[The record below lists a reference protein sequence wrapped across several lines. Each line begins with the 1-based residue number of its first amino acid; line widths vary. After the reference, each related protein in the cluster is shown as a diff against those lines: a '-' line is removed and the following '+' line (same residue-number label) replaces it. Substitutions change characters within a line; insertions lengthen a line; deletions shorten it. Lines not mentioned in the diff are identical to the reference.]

1 MKEKDFNNNYL
12 KVKQRILNLKEK
24 GEWNVSVETEV
35 IKIDTRLDV
44 AGKPKLFAI
53 VKAKLTINGIVYEAH
68 ALEIEGVGDVNYV
81 HFLENAETSAVGRA
95 MSFAGISESGVDKL
109 QEKVDLLRNSLCL
122 EAVVSD
128 DSNVATKEDIET
140 AKEQVKDI
148 NIEKRKEVA
157 KSLIEETL
165 AKKQMK
171 LDVTPEPKKE
181 DAQLVI
187 PVFKEVTGTI
197 REKKDREEVIAW
209 LRKKG
214 KFDENLLIGAMIKAE
229 ISSKFKSFNE
239 LLHKGSY
246 NDLLTVFKYL

>member
-1 MKEKDFNNNYL
+1 MKEKNFNENYL

-24 GEWNVSVETEV
+24 GEWNVSVETDV

-95 MSFAGISESGVDKL
+95 MSFAGISESGV
-109 QEKVDLLRNSLCL
+109 
-122 EAVVSD
+122 VSD

-171 LDVTPEPKKE
+171 LDVTPEPKKD

-209 LRKKG
+209 LRKVG
-214 KFDENLLIGAMIKAE
+214 KFDEKLLIGAMIKAE

>member
-12 KVKQRILNLKEK
+12 KVKQRIINLKEK

-95 MSFAGISESGVDKL
+95 MSFAGISESGV
-109 QEKVDLLRNSLCL
+109 
-122 EAVVSD
+122 VSD

-187 PVFKEVTGTI
+187 PVFKEITGTI

-209 LRKKG
+209 LRKVG

>member
-24 GEWNVSVETEV
+24 GEWNVSIETDV

-95 MSFAGISESGVDKL
+95 MSFAGISESG
-109 QEKVDLLRNSLCL
+109 
-122 EAVVSD
+122 VVSD

-209 LRKKG
+209 LRKVG

>member
-12 KVKQRILNLKEK
+12 KVKQRIINLKEK
-24 GEWNVSVETEV
+24 GEWNVSVETKV
-35 IKIDTRLDV
+35 VKLDTRLDV

-95 MSFAGISESGVDKL
+95 MSFAGIPEEGV
-109 QEKVDLLRNSLCL
+109 SM
-122 EAVVSD
+122 D
-128 DSNVATKEDIET
+128 DSNVATKEDIES

-148 NIEKRKEVA
+148 NAEKRKEVA
-157 KSLIEETL
+157 KKLMEEAL
-165 AKKQMK
+165 SKKQLK

-181 DAQLVI
+181 VAQLVI

-209 LRKKG
+209 LRKVG

-229 ISSKFKSFNE
+229 ISVKFKSFND

-246 NDLLTVFKYL
+246 NDLLTVFKFL

>member
-24 GEWNVSVETEV
+24 GEWNVSVETDV

-95 MSFAGISESGVDKL
+95 MSFAGISESGV
-109 QEKVDLLRNSLCL
+109 
-122 EAVVSD
+122 VSD
-128 DSNVATKEDIET
+128 DSNVATKEDIAT

-171 LDVTPEPKKE
+171 LEVAPETKKE

-187 PVFKEVTGTI
+187 PVFKEVNGTI

-209 LRKKG
+209 LRKVG

>member
-12 KVKQRILNLKEK
+12 KVKQRIINLKEK
-24 GEWNVSVETEV
+24 GEWNVSVETDV
-35 IKIDTRLDV
+35 IKLDTRLDV

-95 MSFAGISESGVDKL
+95 MSFAGISESG
-109 QEKVDLLRNSLCL
+109 
-122 EAVVSD
+122 VVSD

-209 LRKKG
+209 LRKVG

>member
-24 GEWNVSVETEV
+24 GEWNVSVETDV

-95 MSFAGISESGVDKL
+95 MSFAGISESG
-109 QEKVDLLRNSLCL
+109 
-122 EAVVSD
+122 VVSD

-209 LRKKG
+209 LRKVG

>member
-1 MKEKDFNNNYL
+1 MKDKDFNNNYL

-24 GEWNVSVETEV
+24 GEWNVSVETDV

-95 MSFAGISESGVDKL
+95 MSFAGISESGV
-109 QEKVDLLRNSLCL
+109 
-122 EAVVSD
+122 VSD

-181 DAQLVI
+181 DVQLVI

-209 LRKKG
+209 LRKVG

>member
-1 MKEKDFNNNYL
+1 MKEKNFNENYL

-95 MSFAGISESGVDKL
+95 MSFAGISESGV
-109 QEKVDLLRNSLCL
+109 
-122 EAVVSD
+122 VSD

-209 LRKKG
+209 LRKVG

>member
-1 MKEKDFNNNYL
+1 MKEKDFNENYL

-24 GEWNVSVETEV
+24 GEWNVSVETDV

-95 MSFAGISESGVDKL
+95 MSFAGISESG
-109 QEKVDLLRNSLCL
+109 
-122 EAVVSD
+122 VVSD

-209 LRKKG
+209 LRKVG

>member
-24 GEWNVSVETEV
+24 GEWNVSVETDV

-95 MSFAGISESGVDKL
+95 MSFAGISESG
-109 QEKVDLLRNSLCL
+109 
-122 EAVVSD
+122 VVSD

-209 LRKKG
+209 LRKVG
-214 KFDENLLIGAMIKAE
+214 KFDEKLLIGAMIKAE

>member
-12 KVKQRILNLKEK
+12 KVKQRIINLKEK
-24 GEWNVSVETEV
+24 GEWNVSVETDV

-95 MSFAGISESGVDKL
+95 MSFAGISESG
-109 QEKVDLLRNSLCL
+109 
-122 EAVVSD
+122 VVSD

-209 LRKKG
+209 LRKVG

>member
-1 MKEKDFNNNYL
+1 MADKDFNNNYI
-12 KVKQRILNLKEK
+12 KVKQRILQLKK
-24 GEWNVSVETEV
+24 DGLWNDVSVQTEV
-35 IKIDTRLDV
+35 VKIDTQLDV
-44 AGKPKLFAI
+44 TGKQKLFAI
-53 VKAKLTINGIVYEAH
+53 VKANVQIGTQFFTAH
-68 ALEIEGVGDVNYV
+68 AMETQGIGEVNYL

-95 MSFAGISESGVDKL
+95 LSFAGIAEEGVA
-109 QEKVDLLRNSLCL
+109 E
-122 EAVVSD
+122 E

-148 NIEKRKEVA
+148 NAEKRKEVA
-157 KSLIEETL
+157 KKLIEEGL
-165 AKKQMK
+165 NKKQLK

-181 DAQLVI
+181 VAQLVI

-209 LRKKG
+209 LRKVG

-239 LLHKGSY
+239 LLHKGTY
-246 NDLLTVFKYL
+246 NDLVTVFNYL

>member
-1 MKEKDFNNNYL
+1 MKDKDFNNNYL

-24 GEWNVSVETEV
+24 GEWNVSVETDV

-95 MSFAGISESGVDKL
+95 MSFAGISESGV
-109 QEKVDLLRNSLCL
+109 
-122 EAVVSD
+122 VSD

-181 DAQLVI
+181 VAQLVI

-209 LRKKG
+209 LRKVG

>member
-1 MKEKDFNNNYL
+1 MKEKDFNENYL

-24 GEWNVSVETEV
+24 GEWNVSVETDV

-95 MSFAGISESGVDKL
+95 MSFAGISESGV
-109 QEKVDLLRNSLCL
+109 
-122 EAVVSD
+122 VSD

-181 DAQLVI
+181 VAQLVI

-209 LRKKG
+209 LRKVG

>member
-24 GEWNVSVETEV
+24 GEWNVSVETDV

-95 MSFAGISESGVDKL
+95 MSFAGISESGVVL
-109 QEKVDLLRNSLCL
+109 
-122 EAVVSD
+122 D

-209 LRKKG
+209 LRKVG

>member
-1 MKEKDFNNNYL
+1 MKEKNFNDNYL

-24 GEWNVSVETEV
+24 GEWNVSVETDV

-95 MSFAGISESGVDKL
+95 MSFAGISESG
-109 QEKVDLLRNSLCL
+109 
-122 EAVVSD
+122 VVSD

>member
-1 MKEKDFNNNYL
+1 MKEKDFNENYL

-24 GEWNVSVETEV
+24 GEWNVSVETDV
-35 IKIDTRLDV
+35 IKLDTRLDV

-95 MSFAGISESGVDKL
+95 MSFAGISESGV
-109 QEKVDLLRNSLCL
+109 
-122 EAVVSD
+122 VSD

-181 DAQLVI
+181 VAQLVI

-209 LRKKG
+209 LRKVG

>member
-1 MKEKDFNNNYL
+1 MKEKNFNENYL

-24 GEWNVSVETEV
+24 GEWNVSVETDV

-95 MSFAGISESGVDKL
+95 MSFAGISESG
-109 QEKVDLLRNSLCL
+109 
-122 EAVVSD
+122 VVSD

-209 LRKKG
+209 LRKVG

>member
-1 MKEKDFNNNYL
+1 MKDKDFNNNYL

-24 GEWNVSVETEV
+24 GEWNVSVETDV

-95 MSFAGISESGVDKL
+95 MSFAGISESGV
-109 QEKVDLLRNSLCL
+109 
-122 EAVVSD
+122 VSD

-181 DAQLVI
+181 DIQLVI

-209 LRKKG
+209 LRKVG

>member
-24 GEWNVSVETEV
+24 GEWNVSVETDV

-95 MSFAGISESGVDKL
+95 MSFAGISESGV
-109 QEKVDLLRNSLCL
+109 
-122 EAVVSD
+122 VSD

-187 PVFKEVTGTI
+187 PVFKEVTGTT

-209 LRKKG
+209 LRKVG
-214 KFDENLLIGAMIKAE
+214 KFDEKLLICAMIKAE

>member
-1 MKEKDFNNNYL
+1 MKEKNFNNNYL

-24 GEWNVSVETEV
+24 GEWNVSVETDV

-68 ALEIEGVGDVNYV
+68 ALEVEGVGDVNYL

-95 MSFAGISESGVDKL
+95 MSFAGIAEEGVA
-109 QEKVDLLRNSLCL
+109 L
-122 EAVVSD
+122 E

-157 KSLIEETL
+157 KKLIEEGLT
-165 AKKQMK
+165 KKQLK
-171 LDVTPEPKKE
+171 LDITPEPKKE
-181 DAQLVI
+181 VAQLVI

-209 LRKKG
+209 LRKVG

>member
-24 GEWNVSVETEV
+24 GEWNVSVETDV

-95 MSFAGISESGVDKL
+95 MSFAGISESGV
-109 QEKVDLLRNSLCL
+109 
-122 EAVVSD
+122 VSD

-181 DAQLVI
+181 VAQLVI

-209 LRKKG
+209 LRKVG

>member
-95 MSFAGISESGVDKL
+95 MSFAGISESGV
-109 QEKVDLLRNSLCL
+109 
-122 EAVVSD
+122 VSD

-209 LRKKG
+209 LRKVG

>member
-1 MKEKDFNNNYL
+1 MKEKNFNNNYL

-24 GEWNVSVETEV
+24 GEWNVSVETDV

-95 MSFAGISESGVDKL
+95 MSFAGIAEEGVAL
-109 QEKVDLLRNSLCL
+109 
-122 EAVVSD
+122 D

-209 LRKKG
+209 LRKVG

>member
-24 GEWNVSVETEV
+24 GEWNVSVETDV

-95 MSFAGISESGVDKL
+95 MSFAGISESGV
-109 QEKVDLLRNSLCL
+109 
-122 EAVVSD
+122 VSD

-171 LDVTPEPKKE
+171 LEVAPETKKE

-187 PVFKEVTGTI
+187 PVFKEVTGTT

-209 LRKKG
+209 LRKVG

>member
-1 MKEKDFNNNYL
+1 MKEKNFNENYL

-24 GEWNVSVETEV
+24 GEWNVSVETDV

-95 MSFAGISESGVDKL
+95 MSFAGISESGV
-109 QEKVDLLRNSLCL
+109 
-122 EAVVSD
+122 VSD
-128 DSNVATKEDIET
+128 DLNVATKEDIET

-171 LDVTPEPKKE
+171 LEVAPETKKE

-187 PVFKEVTGTI
+187 PVFKEVNGTI

-209 LRKKG
+209 LRKVG

>member
-24 GEWNVSVETEV
+24 GEWNVSVETDV

-95 MSFAGISESGVDKL
+95 MSFAGISESGVI
-109 QEKVDLLRNSLCL
+109 
-122 EAVVSD
+122 SD

-209 LRKKG
+209 LRKVG